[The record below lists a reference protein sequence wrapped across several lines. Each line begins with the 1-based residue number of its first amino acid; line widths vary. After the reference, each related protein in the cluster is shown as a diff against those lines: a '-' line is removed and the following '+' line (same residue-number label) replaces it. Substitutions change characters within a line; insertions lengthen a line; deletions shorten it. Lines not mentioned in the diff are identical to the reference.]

1 MPIDDV
7 PSLTGRTRARD
18 HDSVMGSLR
27 FSDDIQADSTFAHE
41 RGNHRHDLQP
51 RFRQAVSGTDPT
63 PCRKQS
69 TGTTAARAAD
79 PWTTPDGLPPMDYPR
94 WYTVQQSAVPF
105 ADPRNRQGNPH
116 QVPLSCRIS
125 QTRVCRVTH
134 RRVLVVV

>member
-51 RFRQAVSGTDPT
+51 RFRQAVSGTYPT

>member
-51 RFRQAVSGTDPT
+51 RFRQAVSGTDRT

-69 TGTTAARAAD
+69 TGTTAARERQIHGLLPMD
-79 PWTTPDGLPPMDYPR
+79 YLRWITPDGTQY
-94 WYTVQQSAVPF
+94 SKA
-105 ADPRNRQGNPH
+105 
-116 QVPLSCRIS
+116 SCRS
-125 QTRVCRVTH
+125 QIRAIDKGTLIRFPCHVASVKP
-134 RRVLVVV
+134 VFVV